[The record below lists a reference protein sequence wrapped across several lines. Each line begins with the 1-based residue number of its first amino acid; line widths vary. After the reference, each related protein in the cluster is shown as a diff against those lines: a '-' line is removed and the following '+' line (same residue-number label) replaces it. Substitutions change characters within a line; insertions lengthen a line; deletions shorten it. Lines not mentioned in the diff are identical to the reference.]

1 MKSLKN
7 HVILYTVFPHIRPT
21 DIIILHSLQIRVL
34 LENTTFL
41 QHKIVRNAGIIRVAG
56 IIRGRVLY
64 EEIR

>member
-21 DIIILHSLQIRVL
+21 DIIILHSLQIQVL

-41 QHKIVRNAGIIRVAG
+41 QHKIVRIEGIVRVVGIIQ
-56 IIRGRVLY
+56 GRALY
-64 EEIR
+64 EEMR